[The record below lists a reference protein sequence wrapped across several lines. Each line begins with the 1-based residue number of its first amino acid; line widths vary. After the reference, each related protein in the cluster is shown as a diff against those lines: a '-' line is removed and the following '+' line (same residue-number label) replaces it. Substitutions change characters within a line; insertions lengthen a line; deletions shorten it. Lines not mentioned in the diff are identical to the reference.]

1 MSGDVGYQW
10 TRYLEIGPEVL
21 MDKGS
26 RSLET
31 LVVWQRSLDYAVDVC
46 ESLIPLLPPEEKWA
60 LASQLRRAVQS
71 IPANIAEGYGRYN
84 YQETIH
90 FCYIAR
96 GSMAETKTFLIM
108 AHRLGYISKKD
119 EDVYLN
125 RLVELGK
132 MLNGFIRHLRKQK
145 AQINEIPESD
155 EDYLA

>member
-1 MSGDVGYQW
+1 M
-10 TRYLEIGPEVL
+10 E
-21 MDKGS
+21 KGN

-31 LVVWQRSLDYAVDVC
+31 LTVWQQSLDYAVDVC
-46 ESLIPLLPPEEKWA
+46 QSLIPLLPSEEKWA

-108 AHRLGYISKKD
+108 AHRLGYISD
-119 EDVYLN
+119 QDSEAYLS
-125 RLVELGK
+125 RLVALGK
-132 MLNGFIRHLRKQK
+132 MLNGFIGHLRKQK
-145 AQINEIPESD
+145 AQIKETPESD
-155 EDYLA
+155 EVYLA